1 MRAILE
7 TLKSQNDGVENIIKY
22 PPFNNENQTLQKEK
36 LLCQSK
42 INIEYMMVILKKRK
56 GND

>member
-7 TLKSQNDGVENIIKY
+7 TLKRQNDGVENIIKY

-42 INIEYMMVILKKRK
+42 IILKKRK